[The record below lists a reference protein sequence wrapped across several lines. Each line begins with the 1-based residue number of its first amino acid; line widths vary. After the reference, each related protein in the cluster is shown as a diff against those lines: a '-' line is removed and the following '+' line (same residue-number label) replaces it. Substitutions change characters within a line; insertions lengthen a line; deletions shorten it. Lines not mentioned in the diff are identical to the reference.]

1 LKDSYWRW
9 NMADTE
15 TVTVEDG
22 VIKATPRIWGIDGD
36 IISYCPFDFPL
47 LANALAKVS
56 DEADA
61 LQFVRAYGLLGY
73 SGLLHSDLEAQDVA
87 WKGDPLPWFL
97 AQASSIRFALHLIA
111 SLPDASDEDLARR
124 LRAQTIDAPLKA
136 FDPLAEDDD
145 AVLGFQLVEG
155 PRVVFKPLG
164 EPERWSEK
172 MPSQVGKHQ
181 VLAAELLAHLVNA
194 NTGGVRHKLRYH
206 SLDNGIHRGLTARA
220 LIEAIWSMVGEAASL
235 ATESRFSGV
244 RLCEECGAP
253 FIVTNMRQKFC
264 PNARLGDSSES
275 NCGAR
280 ARMRRKRR
288 DKKTGKSK

>member
-1 LKDSYWRW
+1 
-9 NMADTE
+9 MADTE

-22 VIKATPRIWGIDGD
+22 VIKATLRIWGIDGD

-73 SGLLHSDLEAQDVA
+73 SGLTSIRSSLEAVDA
-87 WKGDPLPWFL
+87 WEGDPLPWFL

-111 SLPDASDEDLARR
+111 SLPGASDEDLSRR
-124 LRAQTIDAPLKA
+124 LRAQTIEAPLRA
-136 FDPLAEDDD
+136 FNPSAEEEYI
-145 AVLGFQLVEG
+145 LTGFQLAEG
-155 PRVVFKPLG
+155 SRVVFKPLD

-172 MPSQVGKHQ
+172 VPSQVGKHQ

-194 NTGGVRHKLRYH
+194 NTAGVTHRLRYNI
-206 SLDNGIHRGLTARA
+206 LDNRIHRGLTARA
-220 LIEAIWSMVGEAASL
+220 LIEAIWSMIGEAA
-235 ATESRFSGV
+235 APPAESRFSGV

-253 FIVTNMRQKFC
+253 FIVTNVRQKFC